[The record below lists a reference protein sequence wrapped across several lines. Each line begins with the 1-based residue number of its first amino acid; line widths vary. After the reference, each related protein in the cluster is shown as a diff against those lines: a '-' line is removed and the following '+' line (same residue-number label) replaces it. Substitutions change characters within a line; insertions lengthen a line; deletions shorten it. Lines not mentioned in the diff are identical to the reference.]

1 MTLVPFSAN
10 PKKNPNKQTKKPK
23 NLRNLI
29 ILTHGISNDGQALL
43 HGASQLWGRSTIVPV
58 GLSVVPP
65 LGLSDLI

>member
-10 PKKNPNKQTKKPK
+10 PPPPKK

-65 LGLSDLI
+65 LGPSDLI

>member
-10 PKKNPNKQTKKPK
+10 PPPPQKK

-65 LGLSDLI
+65 LGPSDLI

>member
-10 PKKNPNKQTKKPK
+10 PKKNKTKKK

>member
-10 PKKNPNKQTKKPK
+10 PKKKKK